1 MNLEERIA
9 AVAAAAA
16 GFSWLSGLTTE
27 NLTRWIELELGQS
40 LNNRRPQKYGNQHC
54 LILPLSPILHVVSG
68 NTPHAALQSLIRGVI
83 VGATNWMKVPR
94 ERLPEVDTFVSALP
108 SEIRPELAGDLQSRW
123 MEEAEAVVVFGSDE
137 TVQEFSRRSLP
148 SQRFLAHG
156 HKISLGMIWGLC
168 DSQIAEGIARD
179 VFSFD
184 QQGCLSPQFLFVA
197 GDSAEF
203 ARQLS
208 MELKKQRAKSET
220 PARERGVAAALRA
233 FREEWKFRAA
243 TEPGVFFWESP
254 GNLDWVV
261 IHDPS
266 PALVANPLHG
276 TILIKPMGSDPE
288 LVLLPVRR
296 FISTIGLS
304 AVNPESVNLAV
315 RAGAQRI
322 CQIGEMQSPA
332 LTWHHDGWPAL
343 SSFVRYVDVE
353 GLQQESE
360 APEQWSDGVVE

>member
-1 MNLEERIA
+1 MFFRSINR
-9 AVAAAAA
+9 VACHRN
-16 GFSWLSGLTTE
+16 FF
-27 NLTRWIELELGQS
+27 
-40 LNNRRPQKYGNQHC
+40 Y
-54 LILPLSPILHVVSG
+54 
-68 NTPHAALQSLIRGVI
+68 
-83 VGATNWMKVPR
+83 
-94 ERLPEVDTFVSALP
+94 
-108 SEIRPELAGDLQSRW
+108 
-123 MEEAEAVVVFGSDE
+123 
-137 TVQEFSRRSLP
+137 
-148 SQRFLAHG
+148 
-156 HKISLGMIWGLC
+156 
-168 DSQIAEGIARD
+168 
-179 VFSFD
+179 
-184 QQGCLSPQFLFVA
+184 VA

-353 GLQQESE
+353 GLQQESGRG
-360 APEQWSDGVVE
+360 SVVEYGVWSSGEMVVMEKWSSGVMEILRSPPVSFEFSQNRSILSRLSLGRWPAPRHFP